1 MILSLFI
8 KITCLI
14 MMGNCASKEKVADK
28 AEDVS
33 SSDSESFSSLSP
45 MSLIKP
51 VAVRKQEQ
59 KEQNIRDIFTKEYR
73 NQRFSV
79 KKNSSH

>member
-1 MILSLFI
+1 
-8 KITCLI
+8 
-14 MMGNCASKEKVADK
+14 MGNCASKEAVKS
-28 AEDVS
+28 EDVS

-51 VAVRKQEQ
+51 VAVRKKEQ

>member
-14 MMGNCASKEKVADK
+14 KMGNCASKEKEAVK
-28 AEDVS
+28 SEDVS

-51 VAVRKQEQ
+51 VAVRKKEQ

-79 KKNSSH
+79 KKIS

>member
-1 MILSLFI
+1 
-8 KITCLI
+8 
-14 MMGNCASKEKVADK
+14 MGNCAGKEAVK

-33 SSDSESFSSLSP
+33 VSDSESFSSLSP

-51 VAVRKQEQ
+51 AAVRKQEL
-59 KEQNIRDIFTKEYR
+59 KEQKIRDIFTKEYR

-79 KKNSSH
+79 KKKS

>member
-1 MILSLFI
+1 
-8 KITCLI
+8 
-14 MMGNCASKEKVADK
+14 MGNCASKEKEAVK
-28 AEDVS
+28 SEDVS

-51 VAVRKQEQ
+51 VAVRKKEQ

-79 KKNSSH
+79 KKIS

>member
-1 MILSLFI
+1 
-8 KITCLI
+8 
-14 MMGNCASKEKVADK
+14 MGNCASKEADK
-28 AEDVS
+28 AEDYN

-51 VAVRKQEQ
+51 VAVRKKEQ
-59 KEQNIRDIFTKEYR
+59 KEQNIRNIFTKEYR

-79 KKNSSH
+79 KKYT

>member
-1 MILSLFI
+1 
-8 KITCLI
+8 
-14 MMGNCASKEKVADK
+14 MGNCASKEAVK
-28 AEDVS
+28 AEDYN

-51 VAVRKQEQ
+51 VAVRKKEQ
-59 KEQNIRDIFTKEYR
+59 KEQNIRNIFTKEYR

-79 KKNSSH
+79 KKYT

>member
-1 MILSLFI
+1 
-8 KITCLI
+8 
-14 MMGNCASKEKVADK
+14 MGNCASKEAVK

-33 SSDSESFSSLSP
+33 VSDSESFSSLSP

-59 KEQNIRDIFTKEYR
+59 MEKNIRNIFTKEYR

-79 KKNSSH
+79 KKNS